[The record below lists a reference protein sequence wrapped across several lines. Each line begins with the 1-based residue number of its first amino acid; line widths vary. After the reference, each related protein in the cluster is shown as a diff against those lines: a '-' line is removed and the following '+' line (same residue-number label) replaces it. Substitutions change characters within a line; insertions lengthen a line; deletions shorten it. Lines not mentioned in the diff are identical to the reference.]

1 MVKMKEQTAYE
12 FELTRSIRDMFIA
25 KGMQAVLPVKPKMYT
40 VYSKKVGLVVV
51 DEVNGFATVGAG
63 PLAPPAPNAQ
73 IERMVK
79 ETAMLARHFQ
89 ARRMPIAAFLDTH
102 EPGKAEPPYPPHC
115 EAGTGQENLVPEL
128 EWLETSPVATIIRK
142 DVING
147 FVGSIDPQTG
157 RNRILDWILENDLEQ
172 IVVVGI
178 CTDICVLQFVQT
190 ILSARNHAMTGKL
203 KDVVVYEP
211 GCATYDLP
219 LDVARQLNLPDTAA
233 HPQDATHHMGLYLM
247 ASSGAVIAGDMTFAD
262 NIISA

>member
-1 MVKMKEQTAYE
+1 MNKIVETMEQDPE
-12 FELTRSIRDMFIA
+12 FAQQILRIITSHNF
-25 KGMQAVLPVKPKMYT
+25 QAVLPVHPKKH
-40 VYSKKVGLVVV
+40 VLYSKKVGLVVV
-51 DEVNGFATVGAG
+51 DEVAGFCTIGAG

-73 IERMVK
+73 IERMIE
-79 ETAMLARHFQ
+79 ETVILARQFE

-147 FVGSIDPQTG
+147 FVGSIDPETG
-157 RNRILDWILENDLEQ
+157 CNRILDWILENDLEQ
-172 IVVVGI
+172 IIVVGI

-203 KDVVVYEP
+203 KNVVVYEP

-219 LDVARQLNLPDTAA
+219 LEVARELGLPDTAA
-233 HPQDATHHMGLYLM
+233 HPQAATHHMGLYLM
-247 ASSGAVIAGDMTFAD
+247 ASSGAVIIDDLMFAD
-262 NIISA
+262 NIIDA